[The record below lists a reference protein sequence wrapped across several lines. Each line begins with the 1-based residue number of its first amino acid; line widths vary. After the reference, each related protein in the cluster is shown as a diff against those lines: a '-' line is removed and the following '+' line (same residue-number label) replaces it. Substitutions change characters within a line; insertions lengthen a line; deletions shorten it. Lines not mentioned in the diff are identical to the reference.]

1 MSKYKVAQVGCGN
14 RGKAHIKGFL
24 DNDDRFRF
32 VGLCDLDREKMQEAA
47 DRFSVDAP
55 LYTDAE
61 KMLAETKPD
70 VFCFVTPPNVRLS
83 MVELAVKHNIPA
95 IAFEKPMA
103 TSIGEA
109 RTIRDLCVGNNRKA
123 VVCHQQKYLTS
134 MQRIKQIVDAGEIG
148 EIKKIHINTQ
158 AWLSQLGT
166 HYVDYALWMN
176 GGKRAKWSVGHVH
189 GPEKLTDN
197 HPSPDFITGVVL
209 LENGVRVYLECGY
222 LSEQNLTS
230 EEFFFDNR
238 LTVYGSH
245 GYAWAETNGAWNA
258 YTKNSGGT
266 VIEGQE
272 MKWPEEVPRIQALY
286 LKDLADWLDGT
297 LSYNPCNVEIS
308 YHGYEILEGMCISA
322 LDNIRVDLP
331 LPDGEYKDIIER
343 MKQTLKE

>member
-1 MSKYKVAQVGCGN
+1 M
-14 RGKAHIKGFL
+14 
-24 DNDDRFRF
+24 
-32 VGLCDLDREKMQEAA
+32 
-47 DRFSVDAP
+47 
-55 LYTDAE
+55 
-61 KMLAETKPD
+61 
-70 VFCFVTPPNVRLS
+70 
-83 MVELAVKHNIPA
+83 
-95 IAFEKPMA
+95 
-103 TSIGEA
+103 
-109 RTIRDLCVGNNRKA
+109 
-123 VVCHQQKYLTS
+123 
-134 MQRIKQIVDAGEIG
+134 
-148 EIKKIHINTQ
+148 
-158 AWLSQLGT
+158 
-166 HYVDYALWMN
+166 
-176 GGKRAKWSVGHVH
+176 GHVH

-222 LSEQNLTS
+222 LSEQNLTD

-258 YTKNSGGT
+258 YTMKSGGE

-308 YHGYEILEGMCISA
+308 YHGYEILEAMCISA
-322 LDNIRVDLP
+322 LDNVRVDLP
-331 LPDGEYKDIIER
+331 LPDGEYEDIIER